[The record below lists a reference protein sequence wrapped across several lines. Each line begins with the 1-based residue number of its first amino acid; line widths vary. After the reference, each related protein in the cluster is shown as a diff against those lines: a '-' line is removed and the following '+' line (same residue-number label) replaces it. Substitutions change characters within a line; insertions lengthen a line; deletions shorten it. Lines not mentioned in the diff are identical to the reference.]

1 MGSEQAGSSR
11 RRPVAWE
18 LRASV
23 TEKTFSTYDRAARAL
38 GRSRSWHVG
47 LVVEAF
53 GQVLAQL
60 TERERTRLDE
70 ALRNPEQLLELLR
83 SGMR

>member
-1 MGSEQAGSSR
+1 MASEQEGSSR

-23 TEKTFSTYDRAARAL
+23 TEKTFSKYDREARAL

-47 LVVEAF
+47 LLVEAF
-53 GQVLAQL
+53 GQILDKL
-60 TERERTRLDE
+60 SPRERTQLDE
-70 ALRNPEQLLELLR
+70 ALRHPEQLLELLR
-83 SGMR
+83 TGLR